1 MGIGIFVLEIIIRIV
16 LFLKRKYC
24 PNSINPPVFKVS
36 SNKELKSIQ
45 VNIPEFTKFQGNTQN
60 LDDRRQVISGEG
72 ENQENTQKEEPKVES
87 EACANENMTYIAE
100 QNVSSNSC
108 IINVTEQDN
117 HTSGIKVEREDCKSK
132 LPEESK
138 LPSNL
143 IPVPVKS
150 VIDSKS
156 ELKASRNKS
165 YGPKEQLSYSF
176 VIVYILASFIA
187 SILNILRLVVHTEQ
201 GKMLL
206 INSIV
211 TITRTILYV
220 LPVLWLYCHE
230 EAWQYS
236 QHKIRQLKT
245 NLIHIS

>member
-1 MGIGIFVLEIIIRIV
+1 M
-16 LFLKRKYC
+16 
-24 PNSINPPVFKVS
+24 FKVS
-36 SNKELKSIQ
+36 SNKEPHIIQ
-45 VNIPEFTKFQGNTQN
+45 LNMPDITKFQGNTQR

-72 ENQENTQKEEPKVES
+72 ENQENTQKEEPKVELEVDS
-87 EACANENMTYIAE
+87 ELCSNDNMTYNVE
-100 QNVSSNSC
+100 QHVRPNSC

-143 IPVPVKS
+143 MPVPVKS
-150 VIDSKS
+150 VIDTKS